1 MLTLRYRSLWLSVLA
16 LALAACGESGTP
28 EASTP
33 SIVERP
39 DDGVDVTAGETL
51 RIEEAA
57 ILATPSAAGLDV
69 RLPIERLTSGDADV
83 DIAVAILRLDGTLA
97 ANGAIRATLRAD
109 AAVDGVNRV
118 VVTVPFTELPE
129 GTAEAGALADF
140 VIAYDIQSTRTALSG
155 RRSLYLSYPKT
166 DVSVIAAAELNVDGP
181 SSIRIVAGEA
191 VSGMPLADTP
201 VTVALQLD
209 DRVEELFAGRTDAFG
224 VLVAPIEADPSMLG
238 AAELVIAVGEGA
250 TADVVRSPIRVTRSE
265 RVLLTTDKPVYQ
277 PGQRIHMRTLALSR
291 PSLSPAADRTMLF
304 EIYDAEG
311 NKVYREEVLT
321 DAYGVAS
328 LEVPLANELNQ
339 GNWRLAATLDDT
351 TTERTVRVE
360 RYVLP
365 NFGVSVAT
373 DRPYYGPGD
382 TAIVD
387 IDAQYFF
394 GQPVS
399 GGRVLVQPY
408 TFDVGFNPLEA
419 IETTLDDNG
428 IARVS
433 VTIPSTLVGQPLEQG
448 NAFVRLDIT
457 VKDGAEQEETATRNL
472 TVTDRDV
479 LQSIIPA
486 STLLAGTTNTLYV
499 LTRSP
504 VGGVV
509 SAENTLRYNGDEITF
524 ETNELGFAEVMIDIP
539 TDATSV
545 ALELRSEAADGR
557 VADEP
562 FTLAL
567 SGTGQAIGIV
577 SDGSLYQVGDSA
589 ELVILADASVQRA
602 FIDVIREGQTL
613 LTDAI
618 DLEAG
623 RGDYTLDLSA
633 DLTGALQ
640 IHAYFITDTAQIV
653 RGTRLLYVE
662 DEGQLTIAYVADAD
676 EYRPGE
682 DATVQVR
689 VTDTEGQGVAAAVG
703 LTIVDEAV
711 FALQDMRPGFERVY
725 FELEEELLEPQY
737 NLYGWS
743 MENVLAGG
751 ELGEVERETA
761 ASVVLAATAVPGFGS
776 LTNTLTPA
784 RNASRSISRTW
795 ITQDAQRVGTW
806 FIEQS
811 EAGVFTNE
819 DWNNAQRMQDI
830 VDALPIFADAWGQP
844 YRITL
849 DLSSDMEPRAY
860 GIRVVSAGLDEVF
873 ETDDD
878 GSRTFSSYDITWQE
892 WWGDFDSAEG
902 GGGGFGPPQAGADA
916 GMGVDDAFAP
926 EPSPEEGEG
935 NGGGSDAPR
944 VRQFF
949 PETLLVMPDIITD
962 ADGNFSMTFPVADS
976 ITTWRMTGMASTTTG
991 QIGSGTGGL
1000 RVFQPFFVDI
1010 EFPVELTQNDEV
1022 GVPIALF
1029 NYLDTAQTVELSV
1042 DTEQSGDWFTPLSD
1056 LSVSVE
1062 LAPGEVTVRYFTV
1075 RVDRVGTHPFQ
1086 VSAIGTE
1093 FSDAVRRV
1101 VRVSPDGQ
1109 EENVL
1114 VGGRLNGDVTVPV
1127 TIPVEAID
1135 DASAIFVK
1143 LYPGLFAQVLEG
1155 LDSLLRVPS
1164 GCFEQTSS
1172 TTYPNVLALA
1182 YLQRT
1187 DQSSPEIE
1195 LKATEYIAQ
1204 GYQRLVSYEVAGGG
1218 FEWFGNDPAHPIL
1231 TAYGLLQFHDMSQVF
1246 PVEPA
1251 VITRTQ
1257 NWLLAQQQSDG
1268 RFRAASEGIHE
1279 GATNNF
1285 TDSDLRA
1292 TAYLSYALIES
1303 GVEGPATD
1311 RALSWVRS
1319 ELDGSITDPYT
1330 LGMAAN
1336 MYLAADR
1343 SSADARALIDR
1354 LEALKQTATSE
1365 DGEEVTFWGSETQSL
1380 YYGSGDAMNME
1391 TTALILQAYIRS
1403 GLYPATVN
1411 TTVGWLVQNKDQFG
1425 NWSST
1430 QATILTLRAFIE
1442 LLASSVEEV
1451 NGTVRVFL
1459 GESLQQEFA
1468 ITAETSD
1475 LMRLVDLSALTEEG
1489 TNEVR
1494 ITIEGE
1500 GQMMYQVVG
1509 RYYLPWELV
1518 EAPPREQ
1525 LAIEVSYDRTQ
1536 LAIDETVEATV
1547 TLTNTTDARLD
1558 MIMLDLGIA
1567 PGFEVVMSDWNA
1579 AIEDPEIPVTRVERS
1594 GRQLTVYLYGL
1605 DGGETLT
1612 LSYRMRAT
1620 LAIEAETP
1628 PSAAWLY
1635 YDPNVR
1641 TEREGEAFSV
1651 N

>member
-1 MLTLRYRSLWLSVLA
+1 MFTLRFRSLWLPLLGLA
-16 LALAACGESGTP
+16 LIACGESST
-28 EASTP
+28 EDSATP

-51 RIEEAA
+51 RIDESA
-57 ILATPSAAGLDV
+57 ILATPAANGLDV

-83 DIAVAILRLDGTLA
+83 EIAVAILRLDGTLA
-97 ANGAIRATLRAD
+97 ANGAIRATLRAE

-118 VVTVPFTELPE
+118 VVTVPFDAVPE
-129 GTAEAGALADF
+129 GTAEAGALADY
-140 VIAYDIQSTRTALSG
+140 VIAYDIQSTRTALTG
-155 RRSLYLSYPKT
+155 RRSLYLAYPKT
-166 DVSVIAAAELNVDGP
+166 DVSVIAASELNVDGP
-181 SSIRIVAGEA
+181 SSIRIIAGEA
-191 VSGMPLADTP
+191 VSGLPLADTP
-201 VTVALQLD
+201 VTVSLQQD

-224 VLVAPIEADPSMLG
+224 VLVAPVDADPTMLG
-238 AAELVIAVGEGA
+238 AGELIIAVGDGA

-365 NFGVSVAT
+365 NFGVSVST

-433 VTIPSTLVGQPLEQG
+433 VAIPTTLVGQPLEQG

-457 VKDGAEQEETATRNL
+457 VKDGAEQEETSTRNL

-486 STLLAGTTNTLYV
+486 SALLAGTTNTLYI

-504 VGGVV
+504 VGGVI
-509 SAENTLRYNGDEITF
+509 SADNTLRYNGDEIAF
-524 ETNELGFAEVMIDIP
+524 DTNDLGFAEVLIDIP
-539 TDATSV
+539 ADATSV
-545 ALELRSEAADGR
+545 ALQLRSEATDGR
-557 VADEP
+557 IADESFSLP
-562 FTLAL
+562 LT
-567 SGTGQAIGIV
+567 GTGQAIGVV
-577 SDGSLYQVGDSA
+577 SDGSLYQVGESA
-589 ELVILADASVQRA
+589 ELVILTDASVPRA
-602 FIDVIREGQTL
+602 FIDVIRDGQTL

-618 DLEAG
+618 DLDGG

-640 IHAYFITDTAQIV
+640 IHAYFVTDTAQIV

-662 DEGQLTIAYVADAD
+662 DEGQLSIEYIADAD

-751 ELGEVERETA
+751 ELEEVERETA
-761 ASVVLAATAVPGFGS
+761 ASVVLAATAVPGFGT

-784 RNASRSISRTW
+784 RTAARAISRNW
-795 ITQDAQRVGTW
+795 ITQDTQRVAVW
-806 FIEQS
+806 FVEQS
-811 EAGVFTNE
+811 EAGAFSSE
-819 DWNNAQRMQDI
+819 DWERAQTMQDI
-830 VDALPIFADAWGQP
+830 VDALPVFADAWGQP
-844 YRITL
+844 YRVTL
-849 DLSSDMEPRAY
+849 DLSDDVQPRAF
-860 GIRVVSAGLDEVF
+860 GVRVASSGLDEQF
-873 ETDDD
+873 DTDDD
-878 GSRTFSSYDITWQE
+878 TERYFNAYDLTWQE
-892 WWGDFDSAEG
+892 WWGEFDSAG
-902 GGGGFGPPQAGADA
+902 GGGGFGPPEAGADA
-916 GMGVDDAFAP
+916 GMGVDEDTAAP
-926 EPSPEEGEG
+926 DPSPEEGEG
-935 NGGGSDAPR
+935 GGGSDAPR

-976 ITTWRMTGMASTTTG
+976 ITTWRMTGMASTMNG

-1029 NYLDTAQTVELSV
+1029 NYLDTPQTVELGV
-1042 DTEQSGDWFTPLSD
+1042 DLEQSGDWFTPLSD
-1056 LSVSVE
+1056 LSVSVD
-1062 LAPGEVTVRYFTV
+1062 LQPGEVTVRYFTV
-1075 RVDRVGTHPFQ
+1075 RVDRVGVHPFQ

-1109 EENVL
+1109 EQNIL
-1114 VGGRLNGDVTVPV
+1114 AGGRLNGDVTVPV

-1182 YLQRT
+1182 YLQGT

-1195 LKATEYIAQ
+1195 LKATEFIAQ
-1204 GYQRLVSYEVAGGG
+1204 GYQRLVSYEVDGGG

-1231 TAYGLLQFHDMSQVF
+1231 TAYGLLQFHDMNKVF
-1246 PVEPA
+1246 PVDPA

-1292 TAYLSYALIES
+1292 TAYLTYALLES
-1303 GVEGPATD
+1303 GVEGPSTD
-1311 RALSWVRS
+1311 RAVNWVRG

-1336 MYLAADR
+1336 MYLANDGA
-1343 SSADARALIDR
+1343 SEDARALIER
-1354 LEALKQTATSE
+1354 LEALKQTTTSE
-1365 DGEEVTFWGSETQSL
+1365 DGEEVTYWGSESQSL
-1380 YYGSGDAMNME
+1380 YYGSGEAMNME

-1403 GLYPATVN
+1403 GRYPETVN
-1411 TTVGWLVQNKDQFG
+1411 STVGWLVQNKDQFG

-1451 NGTVRVFL
+1451 DGTVRVFL
-1459 GESLQQEFA
+1459 GEALQQEFE

-1475 LMRLVDLSALTEEG
+1475 LMRLVDLSSLTEEG

-1509 RYYLPWELV
+1509 RYFLPWELV
-1518 EAPPREQ
+1518 DEPVREQ
-1525 LAIEVSYDRTQ
+1525 LAIDVSYDRTQ
-1536 LAIDETVEATV
+1536 LAVDETVEATV

-1558 MIMLDLGIA
+1558 MVMLDLGIA

-1579 AIEDPEIPVTRVERS
+1579 AIEDPEVPVTRVERS

-1605 DGGETLT
+1605 DAGETLS

-1635 YDPNVR
+1635 YDPGVR
-1641 TEREGEAFSV
+1641 TEREGEPFSV